1 LAALAVHSGEVSG
14 RCVDSNDHEAFLR
27 FLKYLYRARPRQE
40 LYVILD
46 TLSVHK
52 YQEVLAWVARRR
64 RLTLRSTPTYASWL
78 NQVEIS
84 LSIFARDVLRDAV
97 RHSKAELIGQI
108 MEYIRHYSSER
119 AQPFR
124 WTYAGKPLAA

>member
-1 LAALAVHSGEVSG
+1 MRRESDSGPRSYPA
-14 RCVDSNDHEAFLR
+14 RTPTEAGS
-27 FLKYLYRARPRQE
+27 P
-40 LYVILD
+40 
-46 TLSVHK
+46 
-52 YQEVLAWVARRR
+52 R